1 MKTEYGDRVIELKNE
16 SLVIG
21 SDLASDVVVEGMFI
35 AKKHVEIVR
44 EDDRVILRHLRGFR
58 KVSVSGRNVR
68 EVELK
73 NNDEIKIAKDEF
85 IFQE

>member
-1 MKTEYGDRVIELKNE
+1 
-16 SLVIG
+16 
-21 SDLASDVVVEGMFI
+21 MFV
-35 AKKHVEIVR
+35 AKKHAEIVR
-44 EDDRVILRHLRGFR
+44 EEDRVVLRHLRGLR
-58 KVSVSGRNVR
+58 KVSVSGKSVR